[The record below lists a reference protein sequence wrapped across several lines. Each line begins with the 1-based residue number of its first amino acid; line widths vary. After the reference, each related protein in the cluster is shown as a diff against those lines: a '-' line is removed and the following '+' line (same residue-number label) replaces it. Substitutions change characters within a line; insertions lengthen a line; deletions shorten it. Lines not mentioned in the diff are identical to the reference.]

1 MSVFYFIKTG
11 FFLLVML
18 FAIIITIWM
27 IRSRK
32 QRERDGSADPIM
44 DMVNQMG
51 GIGSEF
57 DKMVLDVNPKY
68 RLKKDPQRIYWI
80 LLFEILSFLVS
91 IVGVIGNMM
100 EQGYIPDIHE
110 KTGWELFEATIL
122 LLGGIALLQFRKIK
136 RKKRIRENNME
147 DTQVEAT
154 VVDVIKGQAT
164 VLHGYGRLI
173 VEYYDPYE
181 LCKKRILLGQD
192 FKLKKYPIGK
202 KYTLLYSR
210 SMHEAYDLCNNRL
223 EDRKDIYFTI
233 IGIIMC
239 LLAALGIL
247 AVLIL
252 L

>member
-32 QRERDGSADPIM
+32 QRERDGSVDPIM

-80 LLFEILSFLVS
+80 LLFEILSFLVV
-91 IVGVIGNMM
+91 IVSMIRKMM
-100 EQGYIPDIHE
+100 ELGYIPDIHGKSE
-110 KTGWELFEATIL
+110 WVFIEATIL

-136 RKKRIRENNME
+136 RKIRIRENNME
-147 DTQVEAT
+147 DMQ
-154 VVDVIKGQAT
+154 I
-164 VLHGYGRLI
+164 RL
-173 VEYYDPYE
+173 
-181 LCKKRILLGQD
+181 
-192 FKLKKYPIGK
+192 
-202 KYTLLYSR
+202 
-210 SMHEAYDLCNNRL
+210 SM
-223 EDRKDIYFTI
+223 
-233 IGIIMC
+233 
-239 LLAALGIL
+239 
-247 AVLIL
+247 
-252 L
+252 

>member
-1 MSVFYFIKTG
+1 MRVFYFIKTG

-32 QRERDGSADPIM
+32 QRERDGSVDPIM

-80 LLFEILSFLVS
+80 LLFEILSFLVV
-91 IVGVIGNMM
+91 IVSMIRKMM
-100 EQGYIPDIHE
+100 ELGYIPDIHGKSE
-110 KTGWELFEATIL
+110 WVFIEATIL

-136 RKKRIRENNME
+136 RKIRIRENNME
-147 DTQVEAT
+147 DMQIEGT
-154 VVDVIKGQAT
+154 VVDVVNGYAT
-164 VLHGYGRLI
+164 AMHGYGRLI

-181 LCKKRILLGQD
+181 LCKKRIVLGQD
-192 FKLKKYPIGK
+192 FKVKKYPIGK
-202 KYTLLYSR
+202 KYTLSYSR

-223 EDRKDIYFTI
+223 EGRKDIYFTF

-239 LLAALGIL
+239 LLAVLCIL
-247 AVLIL
+247 LALIL
-252 L
+252 I

>member
-32 QRERDGSADPIM
+32 QRERDGSVDPIM

-80 LLFEILSFLVS
+80 LLFEILSFLVV
-91 IVGVIGNMM
+91 IVSMIRKMM
-100 EQGYIPDIHE
+100 ELGYIPDIHGKSE
-110 KTGWELFEATIL
+110 WVFIEATIL

-136 RKKRIRENNME
+136 RKIRIRENNME
-147 DTQVEAT
+147 IEGT
-154 VVDVIKGQAT
+154 VVDVVNGYAT
-164 VLHGYGRLI
+164 AMHGYGRLI

-181 LCKKRILLGQD
+181 LCKKRIVLGQD

-202 KYTLLYSR
+202 KYTLSYSR

-223 EDRKDIYFTI
+223 EGRKDIYFTF

-239 LLAALGIL
+239 LLAVLCIL
-247 AVLIL
+247 LALIL
-252 L
+252 I

>member
-32 QRERDGSADPIM
+32 QRERDGSADSIM

-91 IVGVIGNMM
+91 IVGVIENMM

-181 LCKKRILLGQD
+181 LCKKRIVLGQD

>member
-1 MSVFYFIKTG
+1 MIVFYFIKTG

-32 QRERDGSADPIM
+32 QRERDGSVDPIM

-80 LLFEILSFLVS
+80 LLFEILSFLVV
-91 IVGVIGNMM
+91 IVSMIRKMM
-100 EQGYIPDIHE
+100 ELGYIPDIHGKSE
-110 KTGWELFEATIL
+110 WVFIEATIL

-136 RKKRIRENNME
+136 RKIRIRENNME
-147 DTQVEAT
+147 QIEGT
-154 VVDVIKGQAT
+154 VVDVVNGYVTAM
-164 VLHGYGRLI
+164 HGYGRLI

-181 LCKKRILLGQD
+181 LCKKRIVLGQD
-192 FKLKKYPIGK
+192 FKVKKYPIGK
-202 KYTLLYSR
+202 KYTLSYSR

-223 EDRKDIYFTI
+223 EGRKDIYFTF

-239 LLAALGIL
+239 LLAVLCIL
-247 AVLIL
+247 LALIL
-252 L
+252 I

>member
-32 QRERDGSADPIM
+32 QRERDGSVDPIM

-80 LLFEILSFLVS
+80 LLFEILSFLVV
-91 IVGVIGNMM
+91 IVSMIRKMM
-100 EQGYIPDIHE
+100 ELGYIPDIHGKSE
-110 KTGWELFEATIL
+110 WVFIEATIL

-136 RKKRIRENNME
+136 RKIRIRENNME
-147 DTQVEAT
+147 DMQIEGT
-154 VVDVIKGQAT
+154 VVDVVNGYAT
-164 VLHGYGRLI
+164 AMHGYGRLI

-181 LCKKRILLGQD
+181 LCKKRI
-192 FKLKKYPIGK
+192 
-202 KYTLLYSR
+202 
-210 SMHEAYDLCNNRL
+210 
-223 EDRKDIYFTI
+223 
-233 IGIIMC
+233 
-239 LLAALGIL
+239 
-247 AVLIL
+247 VL
-252 L
+252 

>member
-32 QRERDGSADPIM
+32 QRERDGSVDPIM

-91 IVGVIGNMM
+91 IVGVIRNMM

-110 KTGWELFEATIL
+110 KTGWVLFEATIL

>member
-1 MSVFYFIKTG
+1 MIVFYFIKTG

-32 QRERDGSADPIM
+32 QRERDGSVDPIM

-80 LLFEILSFLVS
+80 LLFEILSFLVV
-91 IVGVIGNMM
+91 IVSMM
-100 EQGYIPDIHE
+100 ELGYIPDIHGKSE
-110 KTGWELFEATIL
+110 WVFIEATIL

-136 RKKRIRENNME
+136 RKIRIRENNME
-147 DTQVEAT
+147 DMQIEGT
-154 VVDVIKGQAT
+154 VVDVVNGYAT
-164 VLHGYGRLI
+164 AMHGYGRLI

-181 LCKKRILLGQD
+181 LCKKRIVLGQD
-192 FKLKKYPIGK
+192 FKVKKYPIGK
-202 KYTLLYSR
+202 KYTLSYSR

-223 EDRKDIYFTI
+223 EGRKDIYFTF

-239 LLAALGIL
+239 LLAVLCIL
-247 AVLIL
+247 LALIL
-252 L
+252 I